1 MKELNID
8 KLRAQGREPR
18 QMTAEEVIADI
29 YEIIARA
36 GGIKAFNEQRARNH
50 EFFDRFQKAIPALRE
65 QYPGQWAAMAEDGT
79 LAIGNSHQEVFDAI
93 KAQFG
98 DDAKVRTQFLGD
110 FLMV

>member
-36 GGIKAFNEQRARNH
+36 GGIKAFNERSARQR
-50 EFFDRFQKAIPALRE
+50 EFLDRFQKAIPALRE

-79 LAIGNSHQEVFDAI
+79 LAISDSPEEALREVRSKADA
-93 KAQFG
+93 A
-98 DDAKVRTQFLGD
+98 ASVRTAFLGD
-110 FLMV
+110 FLML